1 MSRSSF
7 RLKLNTNQKYN
18 QKYLNRA
25 YIKIRIFLCWNATT
39 RKKIPLQVNTFY
51 KQIHHTIIIQPYSVS
66 FKSHSWDQEK
76 KSNFKMGK
84 KITERIP
91 NQAKQ
96 IPFGKEF
103 FFCCC
108 FILLLKS
115 RFMVLTTDA
124 KKQLWCELYTYS
136 QLKLNYL

>member
-7 RLKLNTNQKYN
+7 QLKLNTK
-18 QKYLNRA
+18 
-25 YIKIRIFLCWNATT
+25 KITKNIWTEKKKSQFFMLKHNHKK
-39 RKKIPLQVNTFY
+39 KKIPLQVNTFY

-76 KSNFKMGK
+76 KIKMGK
-84 KITERIP
+84 KNHWKNSKSSKTNP
-91 NQAKQ
+91 VWK
-96 IPFGKEF
+96 GVF
-103 FFCCC
+103 F

-124 KKQLWCELYTYS
+124 YKKQLLCELYTYS
-136 QLKLNYL
+136 QFKVNYL